1 MDALAQAR
9 ETAGISQRELSK
21 KLKRPHSF
29 VYLVE
34 KGNRMLNSCEFIEFC
49 LAVGADP
56 VEVQA
61 QIMRAMGPRRKRPSR

>member
-1 MDALAQAR
+1 MDALAEIR
-9 ETAGISQRELSK
+9 EAAGISQRELSK

-56 VEVQA
+56 EKVQGR
-61 QIMRAMGPRRKRPSR
+61 IMQLMWPRRKRR